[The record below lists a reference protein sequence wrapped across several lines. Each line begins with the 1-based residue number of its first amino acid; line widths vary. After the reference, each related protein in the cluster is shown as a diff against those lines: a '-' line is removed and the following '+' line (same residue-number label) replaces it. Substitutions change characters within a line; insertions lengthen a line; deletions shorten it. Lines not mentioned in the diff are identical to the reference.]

1 MFFGERLKEE
11 REKRGWSQVDLA
23 EKIHVSR
30 QSVSKWETG
39 KNHPSIEMIIDLS
52 DLLEITIDELL
63 RNDKNLEEKIVK
75 DSRKRKYLSEISSP
89 LFSGG
94 ILLGIILVSL
104 LKNGEINWVVLG
116 ITMLMLISLWCLNMG
131 VQRVKRAR
139 A

>member
-116 ITMLMLISLWCLNMG
+116 ITMLMLISLSCLNMG